1 MKLKDILL
9 MASDMKRLIVFL
21 FVLLTLQTVT
31 AGDRLSMLPC
41 HILGGELSNSAATSV
56 QDIDEAMPRMRAL
69 GLHAHR
75 PHYRC
80 GTTRTFVRRV
90 PLVRCV
96 EELYVVLYT

>member
-1 MKLKDILL
+1 MGRPSDETPNTIVL

-56 QDIDEAMPRMRAL
+56 QDIDEAMMNESR
-69 GLHAHR
+69 
-75 PHYRC
+75 
-80 GTTRTFVRRV
+80 
-90 PLVRCV
+90 
-96 EELYVVLYT
+96 